1 MFTQQTPFLMS
12 ALSPAVGSDTAR
24 QLAQAFGN
32 CNQPLT
38 HRAGVTL
45 QRPGLTTSGGLVN
58 GTGGNSYNYSDGG
71 VGPTGAFLPGNDLAT
86 QISPWAV
93 NPNNYY
99 GGDTYN
105 NSLNFAYRSGD
116 TFLSTYPEAASNA
129 FYNQEQSF
137 NFGPVSTNINS
148 PWFTRMGDINT
159 FDFSSRLGDI
169 VNSYAGPTFQ
179 VAGDSHFDNSIHT
192 NQTVNNQTVN
202 NQTVDESVVQ
212 HLTVRNI
219 TQLGGDP
226 GPAGGVG
233 PAGPAGN
240 AGDPGAGAGLGP
252 GGVFFGGGRS
262 LPVFDRIALL
272 AGVGAGPDILQT
284 RAAFAKPAQCVKSLI
299 DANLAAVNIPN
310 DAIKDVTA
318 SLTGTSSELPTDA
331 ISGCSVSVP
340 GSSVNIPT
348 DAISGCSVT
357 VPGVSVTIPTGVTFD
372 PDTCTVSFSGT
383 TTVFVLA
390 SSSVSATVSTT
401 AASTSAVHVLG
412 SSSVAATVT
421 TTPAATATV
430 YTLAAAEATVDVET
444 VPADTDEYSV
454 FGAGQAKAVV
464 DGVLFTPPAD
474 QAMIN
479 AQLVGIQEQFARVVI
494 GLV

>member
-1 MFTQQTPFLMS
+1 MFTQQTPFLLS
-12 ALSPAVGSDTAR
+12 ALSPAVGSDTA
-24 QLAQAFGN
+24 QQIAQAFGN

-93 NPNNYY
+93 NQNNYY

-129 FYNQEQSF
+129 FYNQDQSF
-137 NFGPVSTNINS
+137 NFGPNNTTINS

-179 VAGDSHFDNSIHT
+179 VAGDSHFDNSIHN

-202 NQTVDESVVQ
+202 NQTVDESFVQ
-212 HLTVRNI
+212 NLTVENI
-219 TQLGGDP
+219 FRRGGDP

-233 PAGPAGN
+233 PAGPPGAAGN
-240 AGDPGAGAGLGP
+240 P
-252 GGVFFGGGRS
+252 GGDGRDALGDVFFGRQR
-262 LPVFDRIALL
+262 PVFDRISLL
-272 AGVGAGPDILQT
+272 GGVGAGPDIDRT
-284 RAAFAKPAQCVKSLI
+284 RAAFAKPAQCVKSL
-299 DANLAAVNIPN
+299 DNANLAAANIPN
-310 DAIKDVTA
+310 NAIKEVSV
-318 SLTGTSSELPTDA
+318 SLTGEESELPTNA

-348 DAISGCSVT
+348 NAISGCSVT
-357 VPGVSVTIPTGVTFD
+357 VPGVSVTIPTGVSFD
-372 PDTCTVSFSGT
+372 PDTCTVSFTGT
-383 TTVFVLA
+383 TTVYVLA
-390 SSSVSATVSTT
+390 SSSVSATVTPTS
-401 AASTSAVHVLG
+401 ASTSAAYVLG

-421 TTPAATATV
+421 TTPATTATV
-430 YTLAAAEATVDVET
+430 YTLAAAEVDAEVET
-444 VPADTDEYSV
+444 EPADTDEYSV
-454 FGAGQAKAVV
+454 FAAGQGQAVV
-464 DGVLFTPPAD
+464 GGVLFTPPQD
-474 QAMIN
+474 QALVN
-479 AQLVGIQEQFARVVI
+479 ARLVGIQEKFARVVI